1 MTRHERELI
10 QDEQVHLEIEEKQ
23 LEEEERK
30 LQ

>member
-1 MTRHERELI
+1 MTRLERELV

-30 LQ
+30 L